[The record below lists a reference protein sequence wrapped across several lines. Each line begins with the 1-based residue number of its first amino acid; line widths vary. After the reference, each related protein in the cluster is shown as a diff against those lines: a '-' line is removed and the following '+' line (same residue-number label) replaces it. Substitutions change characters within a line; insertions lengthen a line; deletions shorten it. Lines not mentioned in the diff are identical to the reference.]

1 MDCSTICRSLKSPS
15 FSRQQI
21 CHIALQ
27 QSDDERMEFL
37 AEIAAFEPRMLVWLD
52 EMSCNRRNGLRK
64 YGYGLQGLPPND
76 FTLKIGGHHY
86 SAIVI
91 MTTDGVEDVYVTE
104 KSVNGE
110 KFMDFIETTLLPVA
124 SSPSIYW

>member
-1 MDCSTICRSLKSPS
+1 
-15 FSRQQI
+15 
-21 CHIALQ
+21 
-27 QSDDERMEFL
+27 
-37 AEIAAFEPRMLVWLD
+37 
-52 EMSCNRRNGLRK
+52 
-64 YGYGLQGLPPND
+64 
-76 FTLKIGGHHY
+76 LKIGGHHY
-86 SAIVI
+86 SAIGI